1 MRRRLAMGLAFGIAA
16 AVSGHHIAAQA
27 PQLGFF
33 ITSAG
38 PATAPTSVDSPAP
51 TSFARR
57 WPTPPAQAI
66 VPWRAYLSA
75 KPPASSRP

>member
-38 PATAPTSVDSPAP
+38 PGKAPILAVLPARTRTARNWPPRRAPAGG
-51 TSFARR
+51 RG
-57 WPTPPAQAI
+57 
-66 VPWRAYLSA
+66 VPI
-75 KPPASSRP
+75 